1 MEVFCVDIAGVVLS
15 IPRRISY
22 TPVETVAPTCA
33 LPLVA
38 SHALIEIEVGVDS
51 TGSKVVFYL
60 GDQEGNR
67 FYLEMPRDVAREL
80 GMSMMAAAVGPPDM
94 EAGQIGYEAYRLE
107 AEGRSLATGVA
118 LPKWEVI
125 SQRIRIARGPC
136 GRRHSQP
143 VCSEGKQ
150 NSMKPPM
157 PMPTPMPP
165 AEAREQLLKAR
176 VEIFGTKLYNEW
188 EPKMM

>member
-1 MEVFCVDIAGVVLS
+1 MEVFCVDISGVVLS

-51 TGSKVVFYL
+51 TGSKIVFYL

-125 SQRIRIARGPC
+125 SQRIRIAW
-136 GRRHSQP
+136 GRAAATILNQFAVKES
-143 VCSEGKQ
+143 K
-150 NSMKPPM
+150 
-157 PMPTPMPP
+157 T
-165 AEAREQLLKAR
+165 L
-176 VEIFGTKLYNEW
+176 
-188 EPKMM
+188 